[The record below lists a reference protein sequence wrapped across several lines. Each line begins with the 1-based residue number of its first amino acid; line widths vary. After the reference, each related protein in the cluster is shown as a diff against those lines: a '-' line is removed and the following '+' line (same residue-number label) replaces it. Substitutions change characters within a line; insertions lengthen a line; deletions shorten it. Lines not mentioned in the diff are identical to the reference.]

1 MNAKARGRVLV
12 ASNRGPVSFRLSDDG
27 KLTSRRGGGGMV
39 SGLSS
44 VAGQAE
50 VLWVCAALSDADRTA
65 ARAAPDGYLDTPDAS
80 LDGAGSAVRML
91 DIPAAT
97 FDRAYNVAFADALAA
112 GAGPDG
118 AARRG
123 GVRAMVQDYHLTLV
137 PRMLADRRPDVAIG
151 YFCHTPWAPPDYFA
165 ILPDDVGRH
174 HGRLSADHADRHA
187 QARQPH
193 RQQRA
198 P

>member
-65 ARAAPDGYLDTPDAS
+65 ARAAPGGYLDTPDAS
-80 LDGAGSAVRML
+80 LDGAGSAVQML
-91 DIPAAT
+91 DIPGAT
-97 FDRAYNVAFADALAA
+97 FERAYNGVANSTLWFVHHMLYDTPVSPVFDDRFRREWESYAAYNTAFAEALAA
-112 GAGPDG
+112 EAAPG
-118 AARRG
+118 AA
-123 GVRAMVQDYHLTLV
+123 VLVQ
-137 PRMLADRRPDVAIG
+137 
-151 YFCHTPWAPPDYFA
+151 
-165 ILPDDVGRH
+165 
-174 HGRLSADHADRHA
+174 
-187 QARQPH
+187 
-193 RQQRA
+193 
-198 P
+198 